1 MVSCLRRRRD
11 QPPLSP
17 TCLPSCH
24 AICLQGINIQ
34 YAIWNMP
41 ARYHRPLSP
50 CLPLPSCFI
59 SNNHSSFNPMLIML
73 FRHQQQDI
81 QENGRGGPLS
91 HHDGPRV
98 YQPQQHQQ
106 QQHHQQ
112 QQQQYQQQQQQ
123 HQRGP
128 RSPRAAEQ
136 QQLQQLQQQNG
147 LRAPELPSTPTV
159 RGFRDIFK
167 MFSHL
172 WQCLNQNTPN
182 TDQ

>member
-1 MVSCLRRRRD
+1 
-11 QPPLSP
+11 
-17 TCLPSCH
+17 
-24 AICLQGINIQ
+24 
-34 YAIWNMP
+34 MP
-41 ARYHRPLSP
+41 ARYHRPSSP
-50 CLPLPSCFI
+50 CLPLPSCYA
-59 SNNHSSFNPMLIML
+59 SNNHSPFIPMLIML
-73 FRHQQQDI
+73 FLVSSHVLHFRHQQQDV

-106 QQHHQQ
+106 QQHHHQ

-159 RGFRDIFK
+159 SG
-167 MFSHL
+167 HL
-172 WQCLNQNTPN
+172 WQQCLKQNHSC
-182 TDQ
+182 